1 MKNSALLLIDIQKD
15 FCMGGALEVKDGDD
29 IVPVA
34 NTLID
39 YFHEKNS
46 LIVATKDWHPL
57 NHKSF
62 AINSCKN
69 VGDFG
74 ELNGLPQVF
83 WPIHCVQ
90 ESEGSQFHNDLK
102 KIENII
108 YKGEIPTVDSYS
120 GFFDNGKKI
129 KTKLD
134 DFLKI
139 NHIKTLYIMGLATD
153 YCVKYSVLDALSL
166 GYEVFVVEDGI
177 KGVNINPSDSEKA
190 INEMINSGAKFI
202 SSNKIKMANL

>member
-15 FCMGGALEVKDGDD
+15 FCKGGALEVKDGDEV
-29 IVPVA
+29 VPVA
-34 NTLID
+34 NQLID
-39 YFHEKNS
+39 FFHGKNS

-69 VGDFG
+69 VGEFG

-90 ESEGSQFHNDLK
+90 ESEGSKFHKDLK
-102 KIENII
+102 KVENII
-108 YKGEIPTVDSYS
+108 YKGENPTVDSYS
-120 GFFDNGKKI
+120 GFFDNGKKF
-129 KTKLD
+129 KTNLNN
-134 DFLKI
+134 FLEK
-139 NHIKTLYIMGLATD
+139 NSIKTLYIMGLATD
-153 YCVKYSVLDALSL
+153 YCVKFSVLDALSL

-177 KGVNINPSDSEKA
+177 RGVNISPEDSQKA
-190 INEMINSGAKFI
+190 VDEMIESGAKLI
-202 SSNKIKMANL
+202 NSNMIMRLS

>member
-1 MKNSALLLIDIQKD
+1 MKNSALLLVDIQKD
-15 FCMGGALEVKDGDD
+15 FTTGGALEVKNGDS

-39 YFHEKNS
+39 LFEENNQ
-46 LIVATKDWHPL
+46 LVIATKDWHPL

-90 ESEGSQFHNDLK
+90 DSEGSKFHEDLK
-102 KIENII
+102 EVNNII
-108 YKGEIPTVDSYS
+108 YKGQNIDVDSYS
-120 GFFDNGKKI
+120 AFFDNGKI
-129 KTKLD
+129 YETNLNDLLKL
-134 DFLKI
+134 
-139 NHIKTLYIMGLATD
+139 NEIKTLYIMGLATD
-153 YCVKYSVLDALSL
+153 YCVKYTVIDAIDL
-166 GYEVFVVEDGI
+166 GYEVYLIEDGI
-177 KGVNINPSDSEKA
+177 KGVNLNTNDSQKA
-190 INEMINSGAKFI
+190 IDEMCSRGARLINS
-202 SSNKIKMANL
+202 SKIIDSI